1 MRSKR
6 KQPYHKPSGKW
17 NKPIAQEPRRYQ
29 CPKGHAHIYVLG
41 NCYRIPVRLD
51 SGSNIFLINK
61 TLVQYLNIPYDSRPD
76 AIPIQGFTGETIST
90 GGSHY
95 THPLYLEIGQN
106 HHLSLVSCEIAPAG
120 KYGMIIPFG
129 WWHQEHPISNIAD
142 PKSWNFMDDNCKSHL
157 LPEDEGISVEWDED
171 VLNDPNAVAIGT
183 IEQIDDEKV
192 TILDRLPEAYHD
204 YLDLF
209 RPSTAEKL
217 APRRTFDH
225 ANDIKPDQ
233 QPPWGPIYPLSE
245 KQLKALRTYLDDM
258 LAQGKISRI
267 KSPAGAP
274 ILFVPKPDSRLRLV
288 VNYRGLNKVTIH
300 NKYLIPMMTE
310 LKDRVKDAQIFTK
323 LDLKDGFHL
332 IRIRQGDEWKT
343 AFRTHYGLYEYKVM
357 PFGLVNAPAT
367 FQTMMNEILREFL
380 DDGVVVYIDDI
391 LIYSKDPKDH
401 ITLVRKV
408 LQRLRDF
415 QMAISL
421 EKRVFH
427 VKTVDFLGYVVAT
440 DGVTMN
446 EKKVETI
453 KAWKPPT
460 SVREVQIFMG
470 FANFYRRFINFFS
483 DICTPITNLTKGDK
497 TKFVWGKDQ
506 QEAFEY
512 LKRCFT
518 TAPIL
523 CHFHPDRDT
532 VVETDASDYAL
543 GSILS
548 QFQEKRLHPVAF
560 HAHKL
565 NSAE

>member
-1 MRSKR
+1 M
-6 KQPYHKPSGKW
+6 
-17 NKPIAQEPRRYQ
+17 
-29 CPKGHAHIYVLG
+29 
-41 NCYRIPVRLD
+41 
-51 SGSNIFLINK
+51 
-61 TLVQYLNIPYDSRPD
+61 
-76 AIPIQGFTGETIST
+76 
-90 GGSHY
+90 
-95 THPLYLEIGQN
+95 
-106 HHLSLVSCEIAPAG
+106 
-120 KYGMIIPFG
+120 
-129 WWHQEHPISNIAD
+129 
-142 PKSWNFMDDNCKSHL
+142 
-157 LPEDEGISVEWDED
+157 EWDED
-171 VLNDPNAVAIGT
+171 VLKDPNAVAIGR
-183 IEQIDDEKV
+183 IEQVDDEKI
-192 TILDRLPEAYHD
+192 TILDRLLEEYHD

-225 ANDIKPDQ
+225 AIDIKPDQ

-258 LAQGKISRI
+258 LKQGKISRS

-274 ILFVPKPDSRLRLV
+274 ILFVPKPDGHLRLV
-288 VNYRGLNKVTIH
+288 VDYRGLNKVTIH
-300 NKYLIPMMTE
+300 NKYPILMMTE

-323 LDLKDGFHL
+323 LDLNDGFHL
-332 IRIRQGDEWKT
+332 IRIRKGDEWKT
-343 AFRTHYGLYEYKVM
+343 AFRTRYGLYEYKVM

-401 ITLVRKV
+401 SALVRKV
-408 LQRLRDF
+408 LERLREY

-421 EKRVFH
+421 EKSIFH

-460 SVREVQIFMG
+460 SVREVQIFIG
-470 FANFYRRFINFFS
+470 FANVYRRFIKNFS
-483 DICTPITNLTKGDK
+483 DICIPIMNLLKGENRS
-497 TKFVWGKDQ
+497 FVWGRDQ

-543 GSILS
+543 GCILS
-548 QFQEKRLHPVAF
+548 QIQNKRLHPVAF
-560 HAHKL
+560 HSRIL
-565 NSAE
+565 SSAERNYHIYDKELLAILVA